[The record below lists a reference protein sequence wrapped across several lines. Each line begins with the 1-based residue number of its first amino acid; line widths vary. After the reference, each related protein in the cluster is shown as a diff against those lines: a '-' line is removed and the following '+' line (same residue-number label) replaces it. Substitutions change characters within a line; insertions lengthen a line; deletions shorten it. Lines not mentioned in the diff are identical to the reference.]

1 MQRHVGGQHARLEA
15 SRECLGTLL
24 ARSLLLGGRNG
35 SLKSRGSQQTLLNP
49 GLWALSDV
57 QPNLLELEALETD
70 NSQIGLPK
78 KAWLDLGT

>member
-35 SLKSRGSQQTLLNP
+35 SLKSQGSQQTLLNP

-70 NSQIGLPK
+70 NSRIGLPK